1 MLNPG
6 TVVEWPNGSRA
17 VIKSISDGS
26 SYFAK
31 GYFVRDEE
39 TQMNMFMPES
49 AAKPV
54 MDFDTDE
61 DGQLK
66 MKI

>member
-1 MLNPG
+1 MFNVG
-6 TVVEWPNGSRA
+6 TTVEWPNGSRA
-17 VIKSISDGS
+17 IIKSVSDGS
-26 SYFAK
+26 GYFAK

-49 AAKPV
+49 CAKPV